1 MNLTI
6 LPDAALEDAKQIEEI
21 ISKIDESMKI
31 LDGEIKRI
39 IPEHLETDWSNNL
52 RDRWAQFYDGT
63 VKDSMSAMQE
73 SAESLKRAVDAAIA
87 YNK

>member
-6 LPDAALEDAKQIEEI
+6 LPDAATEDAKQIEDI
-21 ISKIDESMKI
+21 IRKIDESMKV

-39 IPEHLETDWSNNL
+39 VPDHVETEWSNSL
-52 RDRWAQFYDGT
+52 RERWTQFYDGA
-63 VKDSMSAMQE
+63 VKDSMAAMQE
-73 SAESLKRAVDAAIA
+73 SAESLKRAVDAALA